1 MDILE
6 IKNKSKKDLQEMLRD
21 TQDKLRE
28 LRFQTN
34 EAQLKNVRSI
44 RKVRKDIAQILTLI
58 RLHLKV
64 APDKLSV

>member
-6 IKNKSKKDLQEMLRD
+6 IKNKSKKDLEEMLSEK
-21 TQDKLRE
+21 QDKLRE

-34 EAQLKNVRSI
+34 EAQLKNVRGI

-58 RLHLKV
+58 NNQ
-64 APDKLSV
+64 A